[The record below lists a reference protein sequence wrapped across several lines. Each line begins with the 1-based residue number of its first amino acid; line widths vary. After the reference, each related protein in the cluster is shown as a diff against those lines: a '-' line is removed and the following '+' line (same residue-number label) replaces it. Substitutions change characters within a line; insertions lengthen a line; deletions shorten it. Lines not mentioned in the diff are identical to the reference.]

1 LWGNFG
7 FYDAFNQ
14 SRSWVA
20 GSYLA
25 IDQGPI
31 IDMIENERTQL
42 LWNLFMANPE
52 IQPMLDAI
60 GFVSD
65 NTGIAELQSWPA
77 TVLPNPCI
85 NTLIINSSNALSCIV
100 VTNITGQEV
109 LRIDHKNDGK
119 DQIDVSGLKRG
130 VYLVSLYN
138 LKGNKVIRKI
148 VKQ

>member
-1 LWGNFG
+1 
-7 FYDAFNQ
+7 
-14 SRSWVA
+14 VA
-20 GSYLA
+20 SSYLA

-42 LWNLFMANPE
+42 MWNLFMANPE
-52 IQPMLDAI
+52 IQPMLNAI

-77 TVLPNPCI
+77 TVLPNPCV
-85 NTLIINSSNALSCIV
+85 NTLIINSSNALSRIV
-100 VTNITGQEV
+100 VTSITGQEIM
-109 LRIDHKNDGK
+109 RIDHKADGNA
-119 DQIDVSGLKRG
+119 QLDVSKLKSG